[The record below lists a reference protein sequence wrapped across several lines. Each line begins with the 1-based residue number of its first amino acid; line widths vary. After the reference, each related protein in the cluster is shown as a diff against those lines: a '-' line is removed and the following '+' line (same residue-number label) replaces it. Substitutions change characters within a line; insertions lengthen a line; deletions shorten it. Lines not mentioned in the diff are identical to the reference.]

1 MSILDTLITNRT
13 QADVDKLESI
23 LAVPPENW
31 SAETLAEFNLAR
43 SKGSYN
49 YTDLNRVTQAMD
61 YINNQLVGY
70 GYATGYQKIKIP
82 RKGSGRLP
90 EGYTELEYIQ
100 SSGTQYINT
109 GVNPNQNTRIIC
121 TTNLAKQNTAA
132 WLFGARNGSGDS
144 TFGFL
149 THQNAYRS
157 DYNTSQSQTIS
168 DTYTGFFTVDKDKN
182 VTKING
188 ETKITNAVGTFQTSY
203 PLFLFANNNGGSV
216 AGYSSCAIQACQ
228 IYDNGTLIRD
238 YVPVKSSSG
247 VVGLYDVVNGVFY
260 TNAGTGE
267 FVAGPVPVQLP
278 DGYTQLEYIESSGT
292 QYIDTGF
299 KPNQDTR
306 VVAEFEFTSE
316 QTGNKEIFGART
328 SATSK
333 NYSFA
338 WISPNFRSDY
348 NNLYTNTWEISSVGR
363 YTVNKNGRTTDFN
376 GIEQNYPEG
385 TFQCD
390 YELALFALNN
400 AGTIQWHS
408 SMRLYSCQIYD
419 NGTIIRDYVP
429 AKNSS
434 GIVGLYDVLNDEFYQ
449 NAGTGTF
456 TAGPEIPSEPGEVL
470 DPYTWYESDIP
481 TASLM
486 TAYLSNVEAIRSTL
500 EVMATTPETPESM
513 EALTWVEANNIEQIL
528 LDVQMVIDQVI
539 NGMARS
545 NSFTFWSGNRPF
557 PTAESNLGRNWAE
570 LDAMNTEWKNWQVA
584 TWYLLLHGN
593 LQAEGVVS

>member
-1 MSILDTLITNRT
+1 MSIIDELITDRT
-13 QADVDKLESI
+13 QSDV
-23 LAVPPENW
+23 ENLRELLSRGEEEW
-31 SAETLAEFNLAR
+31 TSDELSEFNLAR

-82 RKGSGRLP
+82 RKGGGRLP

-100 SSGTQYINT
+100 SSGTQYIDT
-109 GVNPNQNTRIIC
+109 GFKPNQNTRIIC

-149 THQNAYRS
+149 TYQNAYRS
-157 DYNTSQSQTIS
+157 DYNTNQDQTIS

-228 IYDNGTLIRD
+228 IYDNGTIIRD
-238 YVPVKSSSG
+238 YVPVKNSSG
-247 VVGLYDVVNGVFY
+247 LVGLYDVV
-260 TNAGTGE
+260 
-267 FVAGPVPVQLP
+267 
-278 DGYTQLEYIESSGT
+278 
-292 QYIDTGF
+292 
-299 KPNQDTR
+299 
-306 VVAEFEFTSE
+306 
-316 QTGNKEIFGART
+316 
-328 SATSK
+328 
-333 NYSFA
+333 
-338 WISPNFRSDY
+338 
-348 NNLYTNTWEISSVGR
+348 
-363 YTVNKNGRTTDFN
+363 
-376 GIEQNYPEG
+376 
-385 TFQCD
+385 
-390 YELALFALNN
+390 
-400 AGTIQWHS
+400 
-408 SMRLYSCQIYD
+408 
-419 NGTIIRDYVP
+419 
-429 AKNSS
+429 
-434 GIVGLYDVLNDEFYQ
+434 NDEFYQ

-481 TASLM
+481 TVSLM
-486 TAYLSNVEAIRSTL
+486 TTYLSNVEAIRSTL

-570 LDAMNTEWKNWQVA
+570 LDAMDTEWKNWQVA
-584 TWYLLLHGN
+584 TWYLLLYGN
-593 LQAEGVVS
+593 LDAEGVVT